1 LPDCWFT
8 TDLFVNTRKSTDI
21 LSLVQPHLRS
31 APPYVPV
38 EPPDEVARRI
48 GLPVDR
54 IVKLDANENPYGPS
68 PKAAAALATAA
79 NYHIYPDPEQRSL
92 RKAVAG
98 YVGLGPEWVI
108 AGAGSDELIDLLMR
122 LFVAPGK
129 AFLNSPPSFSFYP
142 FLAGVLRAEVVEVQ
156 RREDHSLDI
165 EAVLIA
171 ARDANL
177 IVVASPNNPTG
188 NLLSDGELQAL
199 LGTGLPVV
207 LDEAYA
213 EFSGTSR
220 AEYVRD
226 HSQLI
231 VLRTFSKWAGLA
243 GLRLGYMVADP
254 ALIDLVLRIKQPY
267 NVNVA
272 AEAAAIASFEDLA
285 YLQGNVEALIRERE
299 RMAGLLASLP
309 GVEVSPSR
317 ANFVLCRLH
326 GSSAREAHA
335 SLLERGILVRYF
347 DTPLLQNHLR
357 ISAGRPS
364 DTDILVAALGEIL
377 MKARV

>member
-1 LPDCWFT
+1 LPDCWLT
-8 TDLFVNTRKSTDI
+8 TNLFVNTRKSVDI
-21 LSLVQPHLRS
+21 LNLVQPHLRS
-31 APPYVPV
+31 APPYLPV
-38 EPPDEVARRI
+38 EPPDEVAQRI
-48 GLPVDR
+48 GLPMER

-68 PKAAAALATAA
+68 PKAAEALARAK

-92 RKAVAG
+92 RKALAG
-98 YVGLGPEWVI
+98 YVGLGAEWVI

-129 AFLNSPPSFSFYP
+129 AFLNFPPSFSFYP
-142 FLAGVLRAEVVEVQ
+142 FLAGVLRAQVIEVQ
-156 RREDHSLDI
+156 RREDHTLDI
-165 EAVLIA
+165 EAALSA
-171 ARDANL
+171 AGDANL

-188 NLLSDGELQAL
+188 NLLTDFELEAL

-220 AEYVRD
+220 ADLVGQ
-226 HSQLI
+226 HSQLV

-243 GLRLGYMVADP
+243 GLRLGYMVANP

-285 YLQGNVEALIRERE
+285 YLQGNVAALVRERD

-317 ANFVLCRLH
+317 GNFVLCRLN
-326 GSSAREAHA
+326 GSSAPEAHA
-335 SLLERGILVRYF
+335 RLLERGILVRYF

-357 ISAGRPS
+357 ISAGRPT
-364 DTDILVAALGEIL
+364 DTDMLVAALGEIL
-377 MKARV
+377 TKTRV

>member
-1 LPDCWFT
+1 LPDCWFE
-8 TDLFVNTRKSTDI
+8 TDLFVNTQKSADI
-21 LSLVQPHLRS
+21 LNLVQPHLRS

-38 EPPDEVARRI
+38 EPPDEVAQRV
-48 GLPVDR
+48 GLPVER
-54 IVKLDANENPYGPS
+54 IVKLDANENPYRAS
-68 PKAAAALATAA
+68 PKAAEALARAK
-79 NYHIYPDPEQRSL
+79 NFHIYPDPEQRSL
-92 RKAVAG
+92 RKALAG
-98 YVGLGPEWVI
+98 YVGLGPEWVL

-122 LFVAPGK
+122 LFVVPGK
-129 AFLNSPPSFSFYP
+129 ALLSFPPSFSFYP
-142 FLAGVLRAEVVEVQ
+142 FLAGVLGADVIEVQ
-156 RREDHSLDI
+156 RRENHSLDI
-165 EAVLIA
+165 EAALIA

-188 NLLSDGELQAL
+188 NLLGDDELEAL

-213 EFSGTSR
+213 EFSRSSR
-220 AEYVRD
+220 ADLVGQ
-226 HSQLI
+226 HSQLV

-243 GLRLGYMVADP
+243 GLRLGYIVANP

-285 YLQGNVEALIRERE
+285 YLQGNVAALVRERD

-317 ANFVLCRLH
+317 GNFVLCRLN
-326 GSSAREAHA
+326 GSSAPEAHA
-335 SLLERGILVRYF
+335 RLLERGILVRYF

-357 ISAGRPS
+357 ISAGRPA
-364 DTDILVAALGEIL
+364 DTDMLVAALGEIL
-377 MKARV
+377 TKTRV

>member
-1 LPDCWFT
+1 M
-8 TDLFVNTRKSTDI
+8 NTQKSADV
-21 LSLVQPHLRS
+21 LNLVQSHLRS

-38 EPPDEVARRI
+38 EPPDEVAQRI
-48 GLPVDR
+48 GVPAER

-68 PKAAAALATAA
+68 PKAVAALATAE

-92 RKAVAG
+92 RKALAG

-108 AGAGSDELIDLLMR
+108 AGAGSDELIDLLIR
-122 LFVAPGK
+122 LFVAPGT
-129 AFLNSPPSFSFYP
+129 ACLNFPPSFGFYP
-142 FLAGVLRAEVVEVQ
+142 FLAGVLAADLVEVQ

-165 EAVLIA
+165 ESALIA
-171 ARDANL
+171 ARDASL

-188 NLLSDGELQAL
+188 NLLNDAELEAL

-213 EFSGTSR
+213 EFSGASR
-220 AEYVRD
+220 KDLVRD
-226 HSQLI
+226 YPQLI

-243 GLRLGYMVADP
+243 GLRLGYMVANP
-254 ALIDLVLRIKQPY
+254 ALVDLVLRIKQPY

-285 YLQGNVEALIRERE
+285 YLQGNVEVLIRERD
-299 RMAGLLASLP
+299 RMAGLLASLQ

-335 SLLERGILVRYF
+335 RLLERGILVRYF

-377 MKARV
+377 LKARE

>member
-1 LPDCWFT
+1 V
-8 TDLFVNTRKSTDI
+8 VNLRKSADI

-38 EPPDEVARRI
+38 EPPDEVAQRI
-48 GLPVDR
+48 GVPAER
-54 IVKLDANENPYGPS
+54 IVKLDANENPYGSS
-68 PKAAAALATAA
+68 PKAAEALARAK

-92 RKAVAG
+92 RKALAG
-98 YVGLGPEWVI
+98 YLGLGPEWVI

-122 LFVAPGK
+122 LFVVPGK
-129 AFLNSPPSFSFYP
+129 ALLSFPPSFSFYP
-142 FLAGVLRAEVVEVQ
+142 FLAGVLGAEVIEVQ

-165 EAVLIA
+165 ESALIA

-177 IVVASPNNPTG
+177 IVAASPNNPTG
-188 NLLSDGELQAL
+188 NLLTDGELEAL
-199 LGTGLPVV
+199 LGTGLPII

-213 EFSGTSR
+213 EFSGASR
-220 AEYVRD
+220 KDLVREYP
-226 HSQLI
+226 QLI

-243 GLRLGYMVADP
+243 GLRLGYMVASP
-254 ALIDLVLRIKQPY
+254 ALIELVLRIKQPY

-272 AEAAAIASFEDLA
+272 AEAAAIASFEDLV
-285 YLQGNVEALIRERE
+285 YLQGNIEALVRERD
-299 RMAGLLASLP
+299 RMAGLLVSLP

-335 SLLERGILVRYF
+335 RLLERGILVRYF

-357 ISAGRPS
+357 ISAGRPA

-377 MKARV
+377 MKTRV